1 MPKANIF
8 PTNRY
13 LLCVADDDNKTVTCT
28 ILDEGTVERNCDR
41 FYKLIACLGSK
52 YIGYTVIGI
61 IAMPNNKISTI
72 TTIIRG

>member
-1 MPKANIF
+1 MIKANTFF
-8 PTNRY
+8 PNRY
-13 LLCVADDDNKTVTCT
+13 LMCVTDDEKKTVTCT
-28 ILDEGTVERNCDR
+28 FLDEGTVGRNCDR

-52 YIGYTVIGI
+52 YIGYTLIGI